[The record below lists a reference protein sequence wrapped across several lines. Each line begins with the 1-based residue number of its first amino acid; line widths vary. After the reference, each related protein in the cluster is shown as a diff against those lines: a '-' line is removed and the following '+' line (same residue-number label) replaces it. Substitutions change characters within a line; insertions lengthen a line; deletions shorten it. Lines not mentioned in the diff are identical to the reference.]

1 MWHFGARMY
10 NYYPQGPKKYHCAY
24 KSFGA
29 NKGSK
34 PVNYDKP
41 MIDLVQEIRRRVPSE
56 NKPSIKL
63 ANPDLLSE
71 LVILYQKTTDN
82 VMKALT
88 RELMKMAGKEW
99 ETRLTT
105 NSAAK
110 GKYITHTYRGQT
122 QLLEKPPTTPTVP
135 REKKR
140 FYRGQ
145 EVIV

>member
-1 MWHFGARMY
+1 MY

-41 MIDLVQEIRRRVPSE
+41 MIDLVQEIRRRVPSDD
-56 NKPSIKL
+56 KPSIKL

-71 LVILYQKTTDN
+71 LIILYQKSKDN

-88 RELMKMAGKEW
+88 RELMIMAGEGW
-99 ETRLTT
+99 EQKLVSNTVP
-105 NSAAK
+105 K
-110 GKYITHTYRGQT
+110 GKYTTHTYRGQT
-122 QLLEKPPTTPTVP
+122 QLVEKDIPPTPPTPK
-135 REKKR
+135 EKKR

-145 EVIV
+145 EVIA

>member
-1 MWHFGARMY
+1 MNY
-10 NYYPQGPKKYHCAY
+10 N
-24 KSFGA
+24 
-29 NKGSK
+29 
-34 PVNYDKP
+34 KP

-56 NKPSIKL
+56 DKPSIKL

-71 LVILYQKTTDN
+71 LVILYQKSTDN

-88 RELMKMAGKEW
+88 RELMIMAGKDW
-99 ETRLTT
+99 ETRLAT

-122 QLLEKPPTTPTVP
+122 QLLEKPPTTPPPVP

-145 EVIV
+145 EVLV